1 MKLGLI
7 YSFQVPPGSGA
18 THAQLWKDAL
28 READL
33 AEKLG
38 YDSITLVEHHFLDDV
53 MNPSLL
59 VSAAAIAAR
68 TEHVKVGTSCYLL
81 PLHHPIETAAYAAPL
96 DNISQ
101 ARLIMGVPAAYAD
114 PQYTECGMPRTARG

>member
-1 MKLGLI
+1 MKFGLI

-38 YDSITLVEHHFLDDV
+38 YDSITLVEHHFLDERRG
-53 MNPSLL
+53 SL
-59 VSAAAIAAR
+59 
-68 TEHVKVGTSCYLL
+68 
-81 PLHHPIETAAYAAPL
+81 P
-96 DNISQ
+96 
-101 ARLIMGVPAAYAD
+101 
-114 PQYTECGMPRTARG
+114 